1 MKLAIALVLL
11 PVAFIVVFFVAGVTG
26 VLFYLWPTSLND
38 DDERIDMTVIVIE
51 RSRPQIKKYP
61 SNPSN
66 KEHDDE
72 ERIDMTVAKVDG
84 LQALLKERKFV
95 EDRAIPY
102 PGAMNEASRAAA
114 QSAVDSLL
122 KDLLAKL
129 PIDPRRAVLLR
140 EFKRTLT
147 SFDTIES
154 EERDRL
160 LVYLKQIMD
169 ILGVKSFAELLNV

>member
-38 DDERIDMTVIVIE
+38 DD
-51 RSRPQIKKYP
+51 
-61 SNPSN
+61 
-66 KEHDDE
+66 

-169 ILGVKSFAELLNV
+169 ILGVKSSAELLNVWRYGFPYGWLPNA